1 MPVRSVSGRGPR
13 WRPTSAGSVIAF
25 VDAVLIA
32 IALALIG
39 VPLVMPL
46 AVLTFFGGFLPL
58 IGAVLAGTVAA
69 LVALVTG
76 GFVDAALVVGA
87 TILIQQVEGDVLAPI
102 VLGRAVSLH
111 PVVIILALTAGAV
124 LGGVVGAFLAVPL
137 AAVATTVVS
146 YARSQA
152 DPNLLDQRGLQTLS

>member
-1 MPVRSVSGRGPR
+1 
-13 WRPTSAGSVIAF
+13 
-25 VDAVLIA
+25 
-32 IALALIG
+32 
-39 VPLVMPL
+39 MPL